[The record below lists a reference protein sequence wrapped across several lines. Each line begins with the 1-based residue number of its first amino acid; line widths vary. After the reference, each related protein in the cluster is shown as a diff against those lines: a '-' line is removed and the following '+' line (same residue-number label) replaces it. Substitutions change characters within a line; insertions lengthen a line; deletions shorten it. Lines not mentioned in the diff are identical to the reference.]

1 MSDFNCYNYFYVA
14 DLPSF
19 IEMPEAS
26 IEAAS
31 CNSPSLYARTFFLE
45 PRCEM
50 VNTTCAFEHLEFLLT
65 ERMWR
70 SLILLHPGIFISI
83 SQSIDCPA
91 EL

>member
-50 VNTTCAFEHLEFLLT
+50 VNTNVLLNT
-65 ERMWR
+65 W
-70 SLILLHPGIFISI
+70 SSYSPSG
-83 SQSIDCPA
+83 CGVP
-91 EL
+91 